1 MIPYLAEMKAIYDDT
16 ERDPA
21 WRNAEFDPPTV
32 CWNIGINDHTRAVNI
47 TPPQSICTIY
57 FRPMPGQ
64 DASILIER
72 ARRAAIANGLDFDVK
87 IKDLETQI
95 SKDTSAAGADAKRQ
109 AKELT
114 DLKAARAKA
123 SKSADEL
130 SKASKESWEGAQK
143 AFHDSYKDLQKS
155 YDAAV
160 AKLKK

>member
-1 MIPYLAEMKAIYDDT
+1 MKILVIAMSLFLL
-16 ERDPA
+16 PA
-21 WRNAEFDPPTV
+21 TTV
-32 CWNIGINDHTRAVNI
+32 VAQTSTMGEVKSYTVEKKNEAVAYSKKLVN
-47 TPPQSICTIY
+47 
-57 FRPMPGQ
+57 
-64 DASILIER
+64 
-72 ARRAAIANGLDFDVK
+72 DFDVK

-109 AKELT
+109 GKDLKELA

-130 SKASKESWEGAQK
+130 SKASKESWADAQK
-143 AFHDSYKDLQKS
+143 AFHDSYTDLQKS

>member
-1 MIPYLAEMKAIYDDT
+1 MKILVIAMSLFLL
-16 ERDPA
+16 PA
-21 WRNAEFDPPTV
+21 TTV
-32 CWNIGINDHTRAVNI
+32 VAQTSTMGEVKSYTVEKKNEAVAYSKKLVN
-47 TPPQSICTIY
+47 
-57 FRPMPGQ
+57 
-64 DASILIER
+64 
-72 ARRAAIANGLDFDVK
+72 DFDVK

-109 AKELT
+109 GKDLKELA

-130 SKASKESWEGAQK
+130 SKASKDSWADAQK

>member
-1 MIPYLAEMKAIYDDT
+1 MKILVIAMSLFLL
-16 ERDPA
+16 PA
-21 WRNAEFDPPTV
+21 TTV
-32 CWNIGINDHTRAVNI
+32 VAQTSTMGEVKSYTVEKKDEAVAYSKKLVN
-47 TPPQSICTIY
+47 
-57 FRPMPGQ
+57 
-64 DASILIER
+64 
-72 ARRAAIANGLDFDVK
+72 DFDVK

-109 AKELT
+109 GKDLKELA

-130 SKASKESWEGAQK
+130 SKASKDSWADAQK

-155 YDAAV
+155 YDTAV

>member
-1 MIPYLAEMKAIYDDT
+1 MKILVIALSLFLLPATTVLAQTSTTDSIKSYSVEKKN
-16 ERDPA
+16 E
-21 WRNAEFDPPTV
+21 
-32 CWNIGINDHTRAVNI
+32 AVTYSKKLVN
-47 TPPQSICTIY
+47 
-57 FRPMPGQ
+57 
-64 DASILIER
+64 
-72 ARRAAIANGLDFDVK
+72 DFDVK

-95 SKDTSAAGADAKRQ
+95 SKDASAAGADAKRQ

-123 SKSADEL
+123 AKSADAMKE
-130 SKASKESWEGAQK
+130 ASSESWANAQK

>member
-1 MIPYLAEMKAIYDDT
+1 MKILVIVVSLFLL
-16 ERDPA
+16 PA
-21 WRNAEFDPPTV
+21 TTV
-32 CWNIGINDHTRAVNI
+32 VAQTSTIGEVKSYTVEKKNEAVVYSKKLVN
-47 TPPQSICTIY
+47 
-57 FRPMPGQ
+57 
-64 DASILIER
+64 
-72 ARRAAIANGLDFDVK
+72 DFDVK

-109 AKELT
+109 GKDLKELA

-130 SKASKESWEGAQK
+130 SKASKDSWADAQK
-143 AFHDSYKDLQKS
+143 AFHDSYKDLRKS

>member
-1 MIPYLAEMKAIYDDT
+1 MKIFVIAMSLFLL
-16 ERDPA
+16 PA
-21 WRNAEFDPPTV
+21 TTV
-32 CWNIGINDHTRAVNI
+32 VAQTSTMGEVKSYTVEKKNEAVAYSKKLVN
-47 TPPQSICTIY
+47 
-57 FRPMPGQ
+57 
-64 DASILIER
+64 
-72 ARRAAIANGLDFDVK
+72 DFDVK

-109 AKELT
+109 GKDLKELA

-130 SKASKESWEGAQK
+130 SKASKDSWADAQK

>member
-1 MIPYLAEMKAIYDDT
+1 MKILVIALSLLLL
-16 ERDPA
+16 PA
-21 WRNAEFDPPTV
+21 TTV
-32 CWNIGINDHTRAVNI
+32 VAQTSTMDEIKSYSVEKKNEAVAH
-47 TPPQSICTIY
+47 SKK
-57 FRPMPGQ
+57 
-64 DASILIER
+64 LVK
-72 ARRAAIANGLDFDVK
+72 DFDVK
-87 IKDLETQI
+87 IKDLEMQI

-114 DLKAARAKA
+114 DLKAARATA
-123 SKSADEL
+123 SKSADEM

>member
-1 MIPYLAEMKAIYDDT
+1 MKILVIALSLFLL
-16 ERDPA
+16 PA
-21 WRNAEFDPPTV
+21 TTV
-32 CWNIGINDHTRAVNI
+32 VAQTSTMGEVKSYTVEKKNEAVAYSKKLVND
-47 TPPQSICTIY
+47 
-57 FRPMPGQ
+57 
-64 DASILIER
+64 L
-72 ARRAAIANGLDFDVK
+72 DVK

-109 AKELT
+109 GKDLKELA

-130 SKASKESWEGAQK
+130 SKASKDSWADAQK

-160 AKLKK
+160 AKVKK